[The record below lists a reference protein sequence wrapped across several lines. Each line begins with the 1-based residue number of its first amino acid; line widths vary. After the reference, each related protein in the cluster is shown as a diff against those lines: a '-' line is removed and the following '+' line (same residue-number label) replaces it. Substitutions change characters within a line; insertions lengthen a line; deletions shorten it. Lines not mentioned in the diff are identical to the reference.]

1 MAFGITNRFKGGKP
15 EHYDAVVAKVHPPG
29 GLPEGQTYH
38 FAGETDD
45 GFIVVA
51 IWDSEESW
59 KRFRDEVLIPGL
71 QEAGDD
77 GFPEPPE
84 ETTFVVHNAQ
94 QA

>member
-1 MAFGITNRFKGGKP
+1 MAFGITNHFKGGKK
-15 EHYDAVVAKVHPPG
+15 EHYDAAIEVVHPPD
-29 GLPEGQTYH
+29 GLPEGQTNH

-59 KRFRDEVLIPGL
+59 NRFRDETLMPGL
-71 QEAGDD
+71 QGLGED
-77 GFPEPPE
+77 GFPGPPE
-84 ETTFVVHNAQ
+84 VTTFEVHNAK